1 MFIERYL
8 NKIKFKLL
16 CDVYDM
22 EYLNSLNEDNFNQIY
37 EIFKRYRFYFIDDI
51 ILNYLE
57 IFQLDSILVER
68 KILELIKE
76 LGSKYIYIIGDD
88 LRILEKILD

>member
-1 MFIERYL
+1 MFIERNL
-8 NKIKFKLL
+8 NKTKFKLL

-22 EYLNSLNEDNFNQIY
+22 EYISNLDEDNFNKVY
-37 EIFKRYRFYFIDDI
+37 EVFRKYKFYFIDDI

-57 IFQLDSILVER
+57 IFELDSLIVE
-68 KILELIKE
+68 KKVLNLIKE
-76 LGSKYIYIIGDD
+76 LGSKYIYIIGAD

>member
-8 NKIKFKLL
+8 NKTKFKLL

-22 EYLNSLNEDNFNQIY
+22 EYISSLDEDNFNKVYQV
-37 EIFKRYRFYFIDDI
+37 FKKYKFYFIDDI

-57 IFQLDSILVER
+57 IFELDYILVER

-76 LGSKYIYIIGDD
+76 FGSNYNYIIGDD
-88 LRILEKILD
+88 LRYLERIME

>member
-8 NKIKFKLL
+8 SKTKFKLL

-22 EYLNSLNEDNFNQIY
+22 EYISNLDEGNFNKVY
-37 EIFKRYRFYFIDDI
+37 EVFKKYNFYFITDI

-57 IFQLDSILVER
+57 IFELDSILVER

-76 LGSKYIYIIGDD
+76 LGSKYIYIIGED
-88 LRILEKILD
+88 LRYLERIME

>member
-8 NKIKFKLL
+8 NKTKFKLL
-16 CDVYDM
+16 CDVYDI
-22 EYLNSLNEDNFNQIY
+22 EYISNLAEDNFNKVY
-37 EIFKRYRFYFIDDI
+37 EVFKKYNFYFITDI

-57 IFQLDSILVER
+57 IFELDSILVER

-76 LGSKYIYIIGDD
+76 LGSKYTYIIGED
-88 LRILEKILD
+88 LRYLERIME

>member
-8 NKIKFKLL
+8 NKTKFKLL

-22 EYLNSLNEDNFNQIY
+22 EYISNLDEGNFNKVY
-37 EIFKRYRFYFIDDI
+37 EVFRKYNFYFISDI

-57 IFQLDSILVER
+57 IFELDSILVER

-76 LGSKYIYIIGDD
+76 LGSKYTYLIGDD

>member
-8 NKIKFKLL
+8 NKTKFKLL

>member
-8 NKIKFKLL
+8 NKTKFKLL
-16 CDVYDM
+16 CDVYDI
-22 EYLNSLNEDNFNQIY
+22 EYISNLDEDNFNKVY
-37 EIFKRYRFYFIDDI
+37 EVFKKYNFYFITDI

-57 IFQLDSILVER
+57 IFELDYILVER

-76 LGSKYIYIIGDD
+76 LGSKYTYIIGED
-88 LRILEKILD
+88 LRCLERIME